1 MAACPAHEDRTPSLS
16 IRELPDG
23 RVLIHCHAGCG
34 AADVLTAVGLAFSDL
49 YPPSMVDDGRP
60 VPRHARG
67 ISTKAARDWIEDA
80 SHAAAVLAVILTDLD
95 AGLPLTDKLADRFAE
110 AAGIILGLAKQR
122 KAA

>member
-23 RVLIHCHAGCG
+23 CVLIHCHAGCG
-34 AADVLTAVGLAFSDL
+34 SADVLTAVGLAFADL
-49 YPPSMVDDGRP
+49 YPPSTVDDGRP

-80 SHAAAVLAVILTDLD
+80 SHAAAVLAVILSDLN
-95 AGLPLTDKLADRFAE
+95 AGVPLTDELADRFAM
-110 AAGIILGLAKQR
+110 AAGVIVMLGR
-122 KAA
+122 MKAAA